1 MILLAKVYVNK
12 KETETDVAAV
22 ERAIKKFN
30 KEVEKEKILKTVI
43 DRRYYVSKSE
53 KRKAKEK
60 AGRRKQLKQMY
71 TERRLNN
78 LY

>member
-1 MILLAKVYVNK
+1 MIILAKVYVNK
-12 KETETDVAAV
+12 KETETDTAAI

-30 KEVEKEKILKTVI
+30 KEVEKEKIIKTVL

>member
-1 MILLAKVYVNK
+1 MAKVYVNK

-78 LY
+78 LYYI

>member
-1 MILLAKVYVNK
+1 MARVTVNK
-12 KETETDVAAV
+12 RDNETDMAAV

-60 AGRRKQLKQMY
+60 AGRRNQLKQMY

>member
-1 MILLAKVYVNK
+1 MIVLAKVYVNK

-78 LY
+78 IY

>member
-1 MILLAKVYVNK
+1 MAKVYVSK

-43 DRRYYVSKSE
+43 DRRYYVSKSD

>member
-1 MILLAKVYVNK
+1 MILLAKVYVSK

-43 DRRYYVSKSE
+43 DRRYYVSKSD

>member
-1 MILLAKVYVNK
+1 MIVLAKVYVNK